1 MLKAMKPIDWRLC
14 LVADAEAAGD
24 RNLVFIIREAV
35 EAGTTLVQLRGKKLS
50 TRQFLNMA
58 LEASEYL
65 KSRNIPFIINDRID
79 VALACKADG
88 VHLGQEDLPLPF
100 ARQILG
106 EQRLVGIS
114 VNTIKEAEEAEAKGA
129 SYIGAGP
136 IFYTPSKEELR
147 TILHLEG
154 LRTIREKVKIPILAI
169 GGIQAKNA
177 RDVISAGADGIAV
190 ISALMASDDIRKATR
205 KLLEAIENR
214 S

>member
-14 LVADAEAAGD
+14 LIADAEAAGD
-24 RNLVFIIREAV
+24 RNLVSIIREAV
-35 EAGTTLVQLRGKKLS
+35 DAGTTLVQLRGKKLS
-50 TRQFLNMA
+50 TRQFMNLA

-79 VALACKADG
+79 IALSCEADG

-106 EQRLVGIS
+106 KQKLIGIS
-114 VNTIKEAEEAEAKGA
+114 VNTVKEAEEAEAKGA
-129 SYIGAGP
+129 NYIGVGP
-136 IFYTPSKEELR
+136 IYHTPSKEELR

-169 GGIQAKNA
+169 GGIQAETA

-190 ISALMASDDIRKATR
+190 ISALMASEDIRKATS
-205 KLLEAIENR
+205 KLLEAIGNR